1 MTPTSAPTRG
11 ARWGAR
17 WVDVAVVAGLLL
29 AVVIP
34 PAATAHWLHPA
45 GDIPADRLTAGIWI
59 TKVMLAV
66 SLLAVWVVRWLFP
79 ADAAPFS
86 NTSAHTASSAGPS
99 AAPSAPQSAPWWPI
113 ALLLAVGLALRI
125 PALGE
130 GPWYDEIQT
139 QITYVRLPFGALLT
153 TYDST
158 NQHLLFSLSAHA
170 VQLLAGESTAT
181 LRLPAVIFGVLSL
194 WATVSFGRRWMTE
207 REAWWSAALLAVSY
221 HHVWF
226 SQNARGYT
234 ALLLGTI
241 VGTSLFLPMLRGV
254 RRTTLD
260 LWAYAIVMALTV
272 MTHVTALAVVAAH
285 GLCWLWR
292 WRSLERGTTRWAPLA
307 ALVLAGMLSVL
318 VYAPVLPQLL
328 GGMDSAQAPKAA
340 NEWQNPAWFIAEAIR
355 SLVLGIPG
363 GLIVVPTAGAV
374 AAVGLAMAWQRDRI
388 ATVLMLLPLFIMA
401 ALVLGTGHNLWPRF
415 FFFGAA
421 FIVQLAVRGGFGVL
435 SLVFSRVTPPHGAR
449 NAQRLG
455 DAGLVLI
462 TVASLVI
469 LPRAWQPKQDYAAA
483 VAWVEQHAAPGDAI
497 VVTDL
502 ARMPVREWLKKDWP
516 VVNTVSELDSIM
528 AVHPKTWVLYTFRIR
543 LETMTPELNRQF
555 DARFSPVFDI
565 PSTVGG
571 GEIVILSAPVNSP
584 TSSRTK

>member
-59 TKVMLAV
+59 TKAMLAV

-79 ADAAPFS
+79 ADASPFS
-86 NTSAHTASSAGPS
+86 NTSAQTASSAG
-99 AAPSAPQSAPWWPI
+99 PSAPQSAPWWTI

-435 SLVFSRVTPPHGAR
+435 SLVFSRVTPTHGAR

-462 TVASLVI
+462 TAASLVI

>member
-1 MTPTSAPTRG
+1 MTPRPAPTRG
-11 ARWGAR
+11 ARSSAR
-17 WVDVAVVAGLLL
+17 GVDVAVVAGLLL
-29 AVVIP
+29 AFVVP
-34 PAATAHWLHPA
+34 PTATAQWLHPTA
-45 GDIPADRLTAGIWI
+45 DIAADRIVVGVWI

-66 SLLAVWVVRWLFP
+66 CLLAVWVVRGLFP
-79 ADAAPFS
+79 PRAFD
-86 NTSAHTASSAGPS
+86 
-99 AAPSAPQSAPWWPI
+99 APSSVDGPVDAPTGAPWWTI
-113 ALLLAVGLALRI
+113 ALLLAVGLGLRL
-125 PALGE
+125 PALGA

-158 NQHLLFSLSAHA
+158 NQHLLYSLSAHA

-181 LRLPAVIFGVLSL
+181 LRLPAVLFGVASL
-194 WATVSFGRRWMTE
+194 WATVSFGRRWMTA

-254 RRTTLD
+254 PRTTRN
-260 LWAYAIVMALTV
+260 LWAYALVMALTV

-292 WRSLERGTTRWAPLA
+292 VRTLARGQQRWAPFA
-307 ALVLAGMLSVL
+307 ALVLAGLLSVL
-318 VYAPVLPQLL
+318 AYAPVLPQLL

-355 SLVLGIPG
+355 SLVVGVPG
-363 GLIVVPTAGAV
+363 GMIVVPAAGAI
-374 AAVGLAMAWQRDRI
+374 ALVGLAMAWRRDRI
-388 ATVLMLLPLFIMA
+388 ATVLMLLPLAIMA
-401 ALVLGTGHNLWPRF
+401 VLVIGTGHNIWPRF
-415 FFFGAA
+415 FFFGAT

-435 SLVFSRVTPPHGAR
+435 ALVTPAY
-449 NAQRLG
+449 AQRIG

-462 TVASLVI
+462 TLASLVI

-483 VAWVEQHAAPGDAI
+483 VAWVEAHAAPGDAI
-497 VVTDL
+497 VLTDL
-502 ARMPVREWLKKDWP
+502 AQMPVRSWLKKDWP
-516 VVNTVSELDSIM
+516 VVNTVGELDAIM
-528 AVHPKTWVLYTFRIR
+528 TGHPRTWVLYTFRIR
-543 LETMTPELNRQF
+543 LETMTPDLNRAF
-555 DARFSPVFDI
+555 TSRFSPVHDI

-584 TSSRTK
+584 TPSRMK